1 MLQMTF
7 LLLLYST
14 VLINSIPEEVFPEI
28 SSFIGIY
35 NLQRPHHRSNSLSQ
49 VGRSGVG
56 SRQLGIQ
63 NSRRYPVHSDVLSS
77 PHEEYITRH
86 VSGKN
91 KDDYGADMRVSC

>member
-1 MLQMTF
+1 MD
-7 LLLLYST
+7 
-14 VLINSIPEEVFPEI
+14 
-28 SSFIGIY
+28 IY

-49 VGRSGVG
+49 VGRSGLV

-63 NSRRYPVHSDVLSS
+63 NSRRYPVHSDALPS

-91 KDDYGADMRVSC
+91 KDDCDTYMRVSY